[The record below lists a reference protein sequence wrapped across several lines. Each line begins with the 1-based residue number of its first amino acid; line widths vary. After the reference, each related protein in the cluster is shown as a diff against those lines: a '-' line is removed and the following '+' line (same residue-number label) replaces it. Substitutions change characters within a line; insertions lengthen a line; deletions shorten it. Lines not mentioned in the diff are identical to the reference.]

1 VVVMHL
7 PIMCMLHLQHIA
19 VVQEWMRP
27 GTEEAAM
34 AGWGFGKVRLVV
46 EPFPVNATG
55 KKQDWKNK

>member
-1 VVVMHL
+1 M
-7 PIMCMLHLQHIA
+7 MCMQHIA

-34 AGWGFGKVRLVV
+34 ADWGFGKVILVV

-55 KKQDWKNK
+55 N

>member
-1 VVVMHL
+1 
-7 PIMCMLHLQHIA
+7 MLHLQHIA